1 MVSRGICPKYIMNKS
16 TEKSE
21 TIDVKMFQKTAYP
34 ILFAIAFSHLLN
46 DLLQII
52 IPSIYPILRETYSLS
67 FTQIGFITFVYQVTA
82 SLLQPIVGMRT
93 DKKPMPY
100 SLAFGMGFTMLGL
113 IFLAFAGTYAVILLA
128 VGLVGI
134 GSSIFHP
141 EASRVAYLASGGKRG
156 LAQAIF
162 QVGGNTGT
170 AVGPLLVILI
180 VIPYGQTYILWFL
193 VLALIGIAM
202 LSKIAHWYQKHL
214 LLRKAH
220 KIQVKEYH
228 PRLRKKQIKSSIV
241 ILLILIFSKY
251 IYMTS
256 ISSYFTFYLIDKFNV
271 SIPDSQFYLFLFFGS
286 VALGTFLG
294 GPLGDRFGRKYV
306 IWFSILGSAP
316 FALMLPYV
324 GLFWT
329 GALVVIIGLILSSA
343 FSAILVFAQ
352 ELLPGKVGMISGMF
366 FGFAFG
372 IAGLGSALLGYLA
385 DHTSIEFVYQIC
397 SFLPLIGA
405 VAYFLPDVRT
415 HSANIS
421 E

>member
-1 MVSRGICPKYIMNKS
+1 MSVENQNA
-16 TEKSE
+16 
-21 TIDVKMFQKTAYP
+21 IDIKMFQKTSYP

-52 IPSIYPILRETYSLS
+52 IPSVYPLLKENYSLS
-67 FTQIGFITFVYQVTA
+67 FTQIGFITFSYQLTA
-82 SLLQPIVGMRT
+82 SLLQPVVGFHT
-93 DKKPMPY
+93 DKKPMPF
-100 SLAFGMGFTMLGL
+100 SLAFGMLFTMIGL
-113 IFLAFAGTYAVILLA
+113 VLLSFASSYAVILIS

-156 LAQAIF
+156 LAQSIF
-162 QVGGNTGT
+162 QVGGNSGT
-170 AVGPLLVILI
+170 ALGPLLVILI
-180 VIPYGQTYILWFL
+180 VVPYGQIYILWFL
-193 VLALIGIAM
+193 VLAFLAI
-202 LSKIAHWYQKHL
+202 LVLYKIARWYQKHL
-214 LLRKAH
+214 ELQKTN
-220 KIQVKEYH
+220 KIKVRDYP
-228 PRLRKKQIKSSIV
+228 PRLRKKQVKGAIGV
-241 ILLILIFSKY
+241 LLVLIFSKY

-256 ISSYFTFYLIDKFNV
+256 ISSYFTFYLIDKFGV
-271 SIPDSQFYLFLFFGS
+271 SIRESQFYLFLFFGS

-329 GALVVIIGLILSSA
+329 GVLVVTIGLILSSA

-352 ELLPGKVGMISGMF
+352 ELLPGKVGMISGLF

-372 IAGLGSALLGYLA
+372 VAGLGSAVLGYLA
-385 DHTSIEFVYQIC
+385 DYTSIDFVYKLC
-397 SFLPLIGA
+397 SFLPLIGIMA
-405 VAYFLPDVRT
+405 FLLP
-415 HSANIS
+415 NIKS
-421 E
+421 RSGITSDDK

>member
-1 MVSRGICPKYIMNKS
+1 MFGFLFTMNRS
-16 TEKSE
+16 IDNSQA
-21 TIDVKMFQKTAYP
+21 IDVKKFQKTAYP

-52 IPSIYPILRETYSLS
+52 IPSIYPILRETYSFS

-82 SLLQPIVGMRT
+82 SLLQPVVGMRT

-113 IFLAFAGTYAVILLA
+113 IFLSFANTYAIILLA

-170 AVGPLLVILI
+170 AVGPLLVILV

-193 VLALIGIAM
+193 VLAIIGIVL
-202 LSKIAHWYQKHL
+202 LSKIAHWYQNHL
-214 LLRKAH
+214 ILRKSQ
-220 KIQVKEYH
+220 KIKVKEYH
-228 PRLRKKQIKSSIV
+228 PRLRKKQIKSSIT
-241 ILLILIFSKY
+241 ILLVLIFSKY

-329 GALVVIIGLILSSA
+329 AALVVIIGLILSSA

-372 IAGLGSALLGYLA
+372 IAGLGSAFLGYLA

-405 VAYFLPDVRT
+405 VAYFLPNVRT
-415 HSANIS
+415 HST
-421 E
+421 

>member
-1 MVSRGICPKYIMNKS
+1 MVFRGICPKYIMNKS

-113 IFLAFAGTYAVILLA
+113 IFLAFAGTYVVILLA

-193 VLALIGIAM
+193 VLAIIGIAL

-214 LLRKAH
+214 LLRKAQ

-228 PRLRKKQIKSSIV
+228 PRLRKKQIKSSII
-241 ILLILIFSKY
+241 ILLVLIFSKY

-385 DHTSIEFVYQIC
+385 DHSSIEFVYQIC

-405 VAYFLPDVRT
+405 VAYFLPNVRT
-415 HSANIS
+415 HSTG
-421 E
+421 

>member
-1 MVSRGICPKYIMNKS
+1 MNKS
-16 TEKSE
+16 TEKPE
-21 TIDVKMFQKTAYP
+21 TVDIKIFQKTAYP
-34 ILFAIAFSHLLN
+34 ILLAIAFAHLIN

-52 IPSIYPILRETYSLS
+52 IPSIYPILKQSYSLS

-82 SLLQPIVGMRT
+82 SFLQPIVGRRT
-93 DKKPMPY
+93 DKKPMPF
-100 SLAFGMGFTMLGL
+100 SLAFGMGFTILGL
-113 IFLAFAGTYAVILLA
+113 TFLSFASTYAIILMA

-180 VIPYGQTYILWFL
+180 VIPFGQIYILWFL
-193 VLALIGIAM
+193 VLAVIGVVILSRIAY
-202 LSKIAHWYQKHL
+202 WYQNHL

-228 PRLRKKQIKSSIV
+228 PRLRKKQIKSSII
-241 ILLILIFSKY
+241 ILLVLIFSKY

-352 ELLPGKVGMISGMF
+352 ELLPGKVGMISGLF

-385 DHTSIEFVYQIC
+385 DHTSIEFVYIIC

-405 VAYFLPDVRT
+405 VAYFLPNVRT
-415 HSANIS
+415 HSTT
-421 E
+421 

>member
-1 MVSRGICPKYIMNKS
+1 MFGFLFTMNRS
-16 TEKSE
+16 IDNSQA
-21 TIDVKMFQKTAYP
+21 IDVKKFQKTAYP

-52 IPSIYPILRETYSLS
+52 IPSIYPILRETYSFS

-82 SLLQPIVGMRT
+82 SLLQPVVGMRT

-113 IFLAFAGTYAVILLA
+113 IFLSFANTYAIILLA

-193 VLALIGIAM
+193 VLAIIGIVL
-202 LSKIAHWYQKHL
+202 LSKIAHWYQNHL
-214 LLRKAH
+214 ILRKSQ
-220 KIQVKEYH
+220 KIKVKEYH
-228 PRLRKKQIKSSIV
+228 PRLRKKQIKSSIT
-241 ILLILIFSKY
+241 ILLVLIFSKY

-329 GALVVIIGLILSSA
+329 AALVVIIGLILSSA

-372 IAGLGSALLGYLA
+372 IAGLGSAFLGYLA

-405 VAYFLPDVRT
+405 VAYFLPNVRT
-415 HSANIS
+415 HST
-421 E
+421 